1 MGEYL
6 KICESATMKSD
17 RATEEEARLISGK
30 KRKFYPEQEK
40 AYCGGGGGGVEPS
53 ENSVS
58 PAGSR
63 TSDFS
68 EHEDS
73 SDAGK
78 KSLRSP
84 DLEKADLHSEG
95 FETEISTCNDGVFSR
110 EATPTSDFY
119 GDSEQLLAYSSSQ
132 SKNKSSTPPPR
143 RKIPT
148 PLAAN
153 MPAAAELEEFFA
165 AAEKYEQKRF
175 AEKYN
180 FDIVNDVP
188 LEGTYQWVRLQP

>member
-95 FETEISTCNDGVFSR
+95 FETEISTCNDGVFR